1 MEFLTLPPE
10 VNSARIL
17 RGPGPAP
24 LRAAATAWATLSED
38 LASSATAVS
47 SVMSEIS
54 GSAWQGP
61 AAAAMA
67 AAVAPYSGGVGAAA
81 ARAAGGAAP
90 GPGGGGGGDRRA
102 HGWTPGTE
110 LVFGWPLLV

>member
-67 AAVAPYSGGVGAAA
+67 AAVAPYPGGVGAA
-81 ARAAGGAAP
+81 
-90 GPGGGGGGDRRA
+90 DRKGKRLESRNSA
-102 HGWTPGTE
+102 ESRMPAS
-110 LVFGWPLLV
+110 